1 MNQTKESK
9 MQLIIK
15 QSDTSFRP
23 EEKKK
28 VVHSVENAEKN
39 AKEINGWIA
48 DVSSVQKQAPSV
60 AYSKQFPDIDTLMQV
75 IISSLCRKT

>member
-1 MNQTKESK
+1 

-15 QSDTSFRP
+15 QLDTILRP

-75 IISSLCRKT
+75 IIILVCRQS